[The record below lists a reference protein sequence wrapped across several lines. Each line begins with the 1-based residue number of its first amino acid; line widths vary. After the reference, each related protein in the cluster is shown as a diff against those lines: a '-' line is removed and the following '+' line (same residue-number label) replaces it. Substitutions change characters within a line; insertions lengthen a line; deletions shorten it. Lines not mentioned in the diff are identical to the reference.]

1 MDGSIFFVHGT
12 GNWDGRRPG
21 INTQLATTLD
31 AIRRG
36 LARSKMSTIT
46 VDGPPWARDLAA
58 DWPDISQVLPQASA
72 TRTKRAIGE
81 NGEPTD
87 DADTWE
93 LLLQDPLIE
102 LRLVGLGAQAE
113 SAPRVGGLLPA
124 QIVSE
129 LTRRLTLAD
138 ADLANTGVDQAH
150 LKAATRLVADSEELE
165 AAAEAINEPANSEL
179 LDTVTRA
186 VVAQMLVSYR
196 DDPDVPAPVALLS
209 GDARS
214 DLVTAVRAALATGT
228 YKALVPK
235 RAQRAAAA
243 LAARVGTRWAVA
255 RRDALMDPV
264 TAFLADI
271 AFYLQ
276 HGQELR
282 NYVRARIDSLPPPHV
297 LLGHSLGGVAL
308 VDLMS
313 GDDRPEADLLITVGS
328 QAPYLYLVDALANL
342 RPPHPE
348 RRPFA
353 PWLNIYNRRDLLS
366 FCAMPVFAGVGGV
379 EDVAVDPGVPFPE
392 SHSAYWDAPATWEA
406 VSQKWPQP

>member
-12 GNWDGRRPG
+12 GNWDGRKPG
-21 INTQLATTLD
+21 VNAQLATTLD

-36 LARSKMSTIT
+36 LAKSKMSTIT
-46 VDGPPWARDLAA
+46 VDGPTWARDVAP
-58 DWPDISQVLPQASA
+58 DWPDISRVLPPALV
-72 TRTKRAIGE
+72 TKAIGDDV
-81 NGEPTD
+81 EPAD
-87 DADTWE
+87 DADYWE

-102 LRLVGLGAQAE
+102 LRLTGLGAVAE
-113 SAPRVGGLLPA
+113 SAPVIGGLLPA
-124 QIVSE
+124 QTISD
-129 LTRRLTLAD
+129 LTRGLALAD
-138 ADLANTGVDQAH
+138 ADLANSGVDRAH
-150 LKAATRLVADSEELE
+150 LDAAANLVADSDEL
-165 AAAEAINEPANSEL
+165 ADAAEAINAADDPEL
-179 LDTVTRA
+179 LDVVARA
-186 VVAQMLVSYR
+186 VVAQVLVGYR
-196 DDPDVPAPVALLS
+196 DDPDVSAPVALLS

-214 DLVTAVRAALATGT
+214 DLVTAVRTALSTGS
-228 YKALVPK
+228 YKGLVPK
-235 RAQRAAAA
+235 PAQRAAAA

-276 HGQELR
+276 HGEEVR
-282 NYVRARIDSLPPPHV
+282 NYLRTRIDTLPAPRV

-342 RPPHPE
+342 RPQHDE

-366 FCAMPVFAGVGGV
+366 FCAATVFAGV

-392 SHSAYWDAPATWEA
+392 SHSAYWDAPATWAA
-406 VSQKWPQP
+406 VGRRWPQP